1 MDILTAPRKF
11 SALLLL
17 LGVTTLMSVQCL
29 DLHHP
34 KKGVCPPI
42 TKLPTTVKVSLN
54 LTGQDSMLMSG
65 DVNKRS
71 TSPWE
76 YSYDRDINRHPIVI
90 AEAKCEMAGCVDAN
104 GNVVPNLN
112 SVPIRQEIF
121 VLLREIKGCVPVFK
135 LEKKMVTVGCT
146 CLRPIIHE
154 QLK

>member
-17 LGVTTLMSVQCL
+17 LGITTLLSVQCL

-54 LTGQDSMLMSG
+54 LTGQDSMLLSG
-65 DVNKRS
+65 DVIKRS

-76 YSYDRDINRHPIVI
+76 YSYDRNINRHPIVI
-90 AEAKCEMAGCVDAN
+90 AEAKCEMAGCMDAN
-104 GNVVPNLN
+104 GNVVHSLN

-121 VLLREIKGCVPVFK
+121 VLHREIKGCVPVFK

-146 CLRPIIHE
+146 CVRPIIQE
-154 QLK
+154 QL